1 MTKKNRK
8 QRKKFKKN
16 LKKTENSQNE
26 LQIQP
31 SIQPSIQ
38 PFSPT
43 FSPTLK
49 SNFNFKL
56 KKPDKKKKLK
66 FIYRSNAFHL
76 TQRVLKN
83 NPLKFNLF

>member
-1 MTKKNRK
+1 MTKKK
-8 QRKKFKKN
+8 QKTEKKIEKKSK
-16 LKKTENSQNE
+16 KKTENSQNE
-26 LQIQP
+26 LQ
-31 SIQPSIQ
+31 IQPSIQ

>member
-1 MTKKNRK
+1 MTKKKRK

-31 SIQPSIQ
+31 SIQP
-38 PFSPT
+38 

-56 KKPDKKKKLK
+56 KKLDKKKKLK

>member
-1 MTKKNRK
+1 MSYKS
-8 QRKKFKKN
+8 N
-16 LKKTENSQNE
+16 LQSN
-26 LQIQP
+26 LQSNL
-31 SIQPSIQ
+31 SIQP
-38 PFSPT
+38 